1 MCSWKECGEV
11 PSSVGYK
18 LYIYMVNILPNIFYA
33 VAFLC
38 VCPVNKKG
46 EAGNSTRKSINHW
59 DKINTVM
66 GCEGGGG

>member
-1 MCSWKECGEV
+1 
-11 PSSVGYK
+11 
-18 LYIYMVNILPNIFYA
+18 MVNILPNIFYA